1 MKVIKSYNEMNSL
14 SPKVIRAVLSDVDKL
29 YPSKE
34 KGLILWS
41 HGTGWINVE
50 YSRSRSFGQDSG
62 ETINLSDLSTALPSH
77 YDYIIFDACY
87 MSSIEMLC
95 EMKLNADYI
104 VGSPCVVPSDGIISV
119 KSIMSLLN
127 EMPLLGRLRSVCDI
141 FINEHKNYR
150 KDISISVCRTIGIYK
165 LINEIKKV
173 NTFDLSEEIISQI
186 PSYRYNG
193 NRVFF

>member
-1 MKVIKSYNEMNSL
+1 MNSL